1 MAVTVRTNNVNSIR
15 INQGARPEGAV
26 VIKRA
31 GDITVQGLSNV
42 VSTDLQDG
50 YTLVYDSDTNTW
62 VTQLIDVGDSIISV
76 DGGYY

>member
-1 MAVTVRTNNVNSIR
+1 MSVTVRTNNVNSIR

-26 VIKRA
+26 VIKKT

-62 VTQLIDVGDSIISV
+62 ITQQIDGVVIGSV